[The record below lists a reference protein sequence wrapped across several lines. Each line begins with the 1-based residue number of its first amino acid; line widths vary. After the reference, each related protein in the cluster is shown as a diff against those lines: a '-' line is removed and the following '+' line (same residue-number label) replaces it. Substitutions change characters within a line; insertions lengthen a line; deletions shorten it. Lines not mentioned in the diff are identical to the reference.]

1 MIRLFRLIAAL
12 AGVSGLWLLAL
23 ASPAGADAVLVAS
36 SPSAGAIV
44 GGDVVEV
51 QIVFNELVTG
61 GDIAIEGPDGSVAL
75 LGQTREGQVLS
86 ARFEPL
92 TIEGRYSIRY
102 SLISA
107 DTDPVAGSIG
117 FDFRVDGPA
126 PLPVSVPAIET
137 GASPLLVGAVTI
149 GLAVVVMLAGQ
160 TFLRTQRLRQLRS
173 SDGVP
178 SDR

>member
-1 MIRLFRLIAAL
+1 MDSRSLRFVGAVVA
-12 AGVSGLWLLAL
+12 VLWLLAL
-23 ASPAGADAVLVAS
+23 ASPAGADAVLVTAS
-36 SPSAGAIV
+36 PADQAIV

-107 DTDPVAGSIG
+107 DTDPVSGAIG
-117 FDFRVDGPA
+117 FEFRADGPA
-126 PLPVSVPAIET
+126 PLPVSVPALET

-149 GLAVVVMLAGQ
+149 GLAVVVLLAGQ
-160 TFLRTQRLRQLRS
+160 TFLRTQRVRKLTG

-178 SDR
+178 FDG